1 MQRTLGLAQ
10 ANNTSSVLK
19 TWFAPYEDTRKPELA
34 LLDEVIA
41 ARKADPRTFQ
51 EGQNPYKINY
61 AVYNISSQEILEK
74 LAEANRAGV
83 DVQVLI
89 EEDQL
94 DPQKTWNDGDDYLI
108 RNGFEFAPDHKKL
121 TPEERHTA
129 DLIGINN
136 STLMHLKTRI
146 FQYPD
151 PQTGDL
157 KQTVLTGSMN
167 PGESAIH
174 NDENLM
180 QINDPRVAR
189 RYIEMYEAVRDGKE
203 IKNDFDPQ
211 SPINVMFTGAPVKDG
226 QSVTRQIFN
235 MIDQEKE
242 AIFLSVFT
250 LRNLTTDS
258 DRQNLV
264 DKLKAAHDRGVPV
277 VVITDKKQSDGVD
290 AQGNRT
296 FSDDQT
302 EDLLQKAGIP
312 TYEALNPSGPFNAMH
327 AKSAIFGLSDI
338 KVITDTGNWTKAA
351 LSGRG
356 SRYAQ
361 NEESYLFV
369 DSGKLD
375 NNQTGM
381 RYLGNFLNLLR
392 AYAPQNPD
400 QPAAEELINKLSS
413 HPAWPRVKVDFSV
426 MAHTFMGQDIY
437 ITGNHPAVGNWTQD
451 GPGLKLNTSPGRYPF
466 WESGGALELPFGS
479 QFEYKIVKREPN
491 GSLQWEAGPNAFLIV
506 DPTDARYGQGSGNTL
521 LRSDDFTPR

>member
-1 MQRTLGLAQ
+1 
-10 ANNTSSVLK
+10 
-19 TWFAPYEDTRKPELA
+19 
-34 LLDEVIA
+34 
-41 ARKADPRTFQ
+41 
-51 EGQNPYKINY
+51 
-61 AVYNISSQEILEK
+61 
-74 LAEANRAGV
+74 
-83 DVQVLI
+83 
-89 EEDQL
+89 
-94 DPQKTWNDGDDYLI
+94 
-108 RNGFEFAPDHKKL
+108 
-121 TPEERHTA
+121 
-129 DLIGINN
+129 
-136 STLMHLKTRI
+136 
-146 FQYPD
+146 
-151 PQTGDL
+151 
-157 KQTVLTGSMN
+157 MN

-327 AKSAIFGLSDI
+327 AKSAVFGLSDI

-426 MAHTFMGQDIY
+426 MAHTFMGQDVY

-466 WESGGALELPFGS
+466 WESGGALELPFGT

-506 DPTDARYGQGSGNTL
+506 DPTDARYGQGVGNTL
-521 LRSDDFTPR
+521 LRSDDYTPR